1 MEEIIE
7 FKNIKK
13 AYGEK
18 VVMENFNLTI
28 KKGEFITIIGSSG
41 GGKTT
46 IMKMVNGLITPTFG
60 DVFVEG
66 KNIKELNQNELRRN
80 IGYAIQG
87 SVLFPHMTVE
97 ENISYVPNLLNKRDK
112 ERTRRAVAKWMKIV
126 DLDED
131 MLHRYPAELSGGQQQ
146 RVGIAR
152 ALAASPEI
160 LLMDEPFGA
169 VDELT
174 RASLQDE
181 ISRIHKETGITV
193 LFVTH
198 DITEAL
204 KLGTRV
210 LVIDKGEVQQFDTP
224 DELLKNPKSDFVK
237 KLVEKERRRCSL
249 PDDKLG
255 DCEFS
260 GVPLPRGKGLHGI
273 LEHDIADP
281 AFFAACFLYAVH
293 NG

>member
-169 VDELT
+169 LDAIT
-174 RASLQDE
+174 RYKLQDDLL
-181 ISRIHKETGITV
+181 HITKSQNKTV
-193 LFVTH
+193 IFVTH
-198 DITEAL
+198 DIDEAVFLADKIVVMSPNPGRIKAVIPIGLGSHRDRTGGDFLQLRDKVFRIFNMKEEDNTEYY
-204 KLGTRV
+204 
-210 LVIDKGEVQQFDTP
+210 I
-224 DELLKNPKSDFVK
+224 
-237 KLVEKERRRCSL
+237 
-249 PDDKLG
+249 
-255 DCEFS
+255 
-260 GVPLPRGKGLHGI
+260 
-273 LEHDIADP
+273 
-281 AFFAACFLYAVH
+281 
-293 NG
+293 

>member
-1 MEEIIE
+1 
-7 FKNIKK
+7 
-13 AYGEK
+13 
-18 VVMENFNLTI
+18 
-28 KKGEFITIIGSSG
+28 
-41 GGKTT
+41 
-46 IMKMVNGLITPTFG
+46 MVNGLITPTFG

-210 LVIDKGEVQQFDTP
+210 
-224 DELLKNPKSDFVK
+224 
-237 KLVEKERRRCSL
+237 
-249 PDDKLG
+249 
-255 DCEFS
+255 
-260 GVPLPRGKGLHGI
+260 
-273 LEHDIADP
+273 
-281 AFFAACFLYAVH
+281 
-293 NG
+293 